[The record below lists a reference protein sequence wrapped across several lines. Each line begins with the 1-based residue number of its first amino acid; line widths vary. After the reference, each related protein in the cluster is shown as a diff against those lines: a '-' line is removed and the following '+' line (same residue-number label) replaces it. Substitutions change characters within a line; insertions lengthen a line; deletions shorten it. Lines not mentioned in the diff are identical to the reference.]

1 MLFHLLCTGEVII
14 ETTSP
19 DECICS
25 VVCTDKTY
33 GDKLFDRLVNLR
45 VKKKDIEKVLN
56 QTLNAHTKGERL
68 VYKLRYVLQ
77 LYPPADP
84 EDVSLFF

>member
-1 MLFHLLCTGEVII
+1 MLFHLLCTGEVIV
-14 ETTSP
+14 TTSP

-25 VVCTDKTY
+25 VLCTDKTY

-68 VYKLRYVLQ
+68 VYKLRYFLR